1 MKKFIVL
8 GSGTAGLI
16 AATMIKK
23 TWNAKCQVSVIYN
36 SNQKNIGVGEST
48 TPIIHYFVEKYLSGL
63 QHLLKNTNTTIKTGI
78 NFKNW
83 IPNTEYFHGFPELDW
98 HEDDEYRCAIYSLVN
113 GCYNGGVLH
122 NEPSTTVPTV
132 YYQKLNA
139 LHIDTQELSNY
150 IYDLIKDQ
158 VNFIDDIVDE
168 VFSDGKNITGLQ
180 CKNTGFV
187 EADYYIDCSG
197 FDALLLKKLN
207 PEWNDISNILPLDR
221 SIPQQI
227 PYDFSKDGIPSYT
240 LAEATKHGWIWRIPI
255 GNRYGTGYNYSSKFT
270 TDEEARE
277 DYNCWLKNNLNA
289 ELSTDR
295 IIKFNPGYFTDHW
308 IGNCLAVGLSS
319 GFVEPLES
327 TGIHI
332 IVQQVKT
339 FIEYNSS
346 LKNLDYNKKQC
357 NRLNKLLYQ
366 EIVEFIT
373 LHYFVDR
380 TDSEFWNYMY
390 NNRTEWIESFSKKC
404 KEEFLLGKN
413 IEESKVFWEVDS
425 YIQVA
430 NGLQMFDNESIKEFL
445 EWQPDKD
452 EIIER
457 AKSFANELERSKKV
471 VTRLSHK
478 EYLDNFR

>member
-1 MKKFIVL
+1 MKKFIIV
-8 GSGTAGLI
+8 GSGTSGLI
-16 AATMIKK
+16 AASMIKK
-23 TWNAKCQVSVIYN
+23 TWGDRCQVSVIYDGKK
-36 SNQKNIGVGEST
+36 KNIGVGEST
-48 TPIIHYFVEKYLSGL
+48 TPIIHYFVEKYLLGL
-63 QHLLKNTNTTIKTGI
+63 NHLLKNTSTTIKTGI

-83 IPNTEYFHGFPELDW
+83 IPGTEYFHGFPELDW
-98 HEDDEYRCAIYSLVN
+98 HEDDQYRCAIYSLAN

-122 NEPSTTVPTV
+122 NKPSTTVPTV

-150 IYDLIKDQ
+150 IYEAIKNQ
-158 VNFIDDIVDE
+158 VDFFDDIVEE
-168 VFSDGKNITGLQ
+168 VYADGKNITGIK
-180 CKNTGFV
+180 CKQNGV
-187 EADYYIDCSG
+187 IDADYYIDCSG
-197 FDALLLKKLN
+197 FDAILLKTLN
-207 PEWNDISNILPLDR
+207 PKWNDISDILPLNR
-221 SIPQQI
+221 AIPQQI
-227 PYDFSKDGIPSYT
+227 PFDFSDGIPSYT

-277 DYNCWLKNNLNA
+277 DYNFWLKENLNA

-295 IIKFNPGYFTDHW
+295 IIQYNPGYYSDYW
-308 IGNCLAVGLSS
+308 IGNCLAIGLSS

-332 IVQQVKT
+332 IVQQLRT
-339 FIEYNSS
+339 FIEHNSS
-346 LKNLDYNKKQC
+346 LKGLEYNRNQC
-357 NRLNKLLYQ
+357 NNLNKLFYQ

-373 LHYFVDR
+373 LHYCVDR
-380 TDSEFWNYMY
+380 TDSKFWEYMF
-390 NNRTEWIESFSKKC
+390 NNRTDWIKNFSQKC
-404 KEEFLLGKN
+404 REEFLLSRN
-413 IEESKVFWEVDS
+413 IEESKFFWEVDS

-430 NGLQMFDNESIKEFL
+430 NGLQMFDNNSIKDFL
-445 EWQPDKD
+445 DWQPDKE

-457 AKSFANELERSKKV
+457 AKSYAEELENSKNT